1 MKKNQVSLPVLDL
14 GASIVFYKLLG
25 LQLIVVTRDYARFAL
40 PDGDGTLSLYLKEEM
55 PAEADDGIH
64 VYFECDDLDA
74 QVAKLRAAD
83 VLFDSAP
90 EDMRWLWRESWL
102 KDPSGN
108 LICLYKAGSYR
119 KNPPW
124 RIIANDG

>member
-1 MKKNQVSLPVLDL
+1 MPALDL
-14 GASIVFYKLLG
+14 NASIVFYKLLG
-25 LQLIVVTRDYARFAL
+25 LRLIVITQEYARFEL
-40 PDGDGTLSLYLKEEM
+40 PDGDGTLSLYLKDQLPPETS
-55 PAEADDGIH
+55 DGIH
-64 VYFECDDLDA
+64 LYFECDDLDS
-74 QVAKLRAAD
+74 QVAKLAAAG
-83 VLFDSAP
+83 VVFDSAP

-124 RIIANDG
+124 RIIANDV